1 MTKAKILL
9 TVVVSFFL
17 NACATQA
24 AMKPG
29 PQVLGAE
36 GQVKVSKGDNGNT
49 LLKISIRHLAPA
61 EQVTPGGTVYVA
73 WVQPKDGGPAQNV
86 GQIQL
91 TDNRERLLETV
102 TPFKD
107 FTVTVTSE
115 KNATPTTPSSNP
127 VLTTVIETS
136 KE

>member
-1 MTKAKILL
+1 MNSAKVVLS
-9 TVVVSFFL
+9 VVVSIFL
-17 NACATQA
+17 TGCAARA
-24 AMKPG
+24 AMVPG
-29 PQVLGAE
+29 PTVLGAE
-36 GQVKVSKGDNGNT
+36 GQVKVAKGDNGNT
-49 LLKISIRHLAPA
+49 MVKISIRHLAPA

-91 TDNRERLLETV
+91 TANREGLLETI

-115 KNATPTTPSSNP
+115 QLPTATTPSSNP
-127 VLTTVIETS
+127 VLTSVIETS